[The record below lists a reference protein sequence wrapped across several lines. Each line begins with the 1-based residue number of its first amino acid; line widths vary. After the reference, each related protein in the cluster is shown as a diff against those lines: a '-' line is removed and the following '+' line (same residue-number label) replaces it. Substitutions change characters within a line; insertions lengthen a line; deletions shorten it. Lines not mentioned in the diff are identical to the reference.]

1 MFVTRY
7 KNAVLA
13 RSLRPVVLGAAILCF
28 GVTSGLSGVSFAG
41 VAESSLP
48 QTLPDG
54 GPNLT
59 EAWTRTGGARL
70 YRNTLTQPRQIRMVG
85 AAFADPAAVPELMSS
100 PQGQPDGKSAG
111 KGGRGGKTAPHS
123 IVVDPNSPARP
134 WPHASSRPAKQG
146 GAAASQA
153 GKKSEAA
160 QAASAPTEKPV
171 SVSPAL
177 TAPASARQGNGAA
190 AVAPPSVP
198 EKNGTRG
205 NVQANGGRA
214 QNNAASPSASPS
226 IGIGNGVA
234 MPAGVA
240 MPSGVPSAA
249 APTAA
254 SSSASTSAAS
264 SSMSVTGSGAAAGAF
279 GKAGVGSVRS
289 SSGGTPADVPAPP
302 SIPSLSADDLLPPS
316 NGAGGSSGGGGAPVR
331 APLP

>member
-1 MFVTRY
+1 MFVTHY
-7 KNAVLA
+7 KNAVWA
-13 RSLRPVVLGAAILCF
+13 RTLRAVALGSAILCF
-28 GVTSGLSGVSFAG
+28 GITTGLSGVSLAG

-59 EAWTRTGGARL
+59 ESWMRTGGARL
-70 YRNTLTQPRQIRMVG
+70 YWNTLTQPRQIRMVG

-100 PQGQPDGKSAG
+100 PQGQPDGKFAG

-123 IVVDPNSPARP
+123 IVVDPGAPVRP
-134 WPHASSRPAKQG
+134 WPHASSRSAKQG
-146 GAAASQA
+146 GATASQA
-153 GKKSEAA
+153 SKKSEAA
-160 QAASAPTEKPV
+160 QAASAPAGKPA

-177 TAPASARQGNGAA
+177 TAPASARQSNGTAA
-190 AVAPPSVP
+190 AAPSSVP
-198 EKNGTRG
+198 EGNGMRG
-205 NVQANGGRA
+205 NVQGNGGRT
-214 QNNAASPSASPS
+214 QNTAASPSPSPS

-234 MPAGVA
+234 MPAGAA
-240 MPSGVPSAA
+240 MPSGAPSTA

-279 GKAGVGSVRS
+279 GKAGAGSVRS
-289 SSGGTPADVPAPP
+289 SSGGTPPDVPAPP

-316 NGAGGSSGGGGAPVR
+316 NGAGGASGGGGAPVR

>member
-1 MFVTRY
+1 MYVTRY

-70 YRNTLTQPRQIRMVG
+70 YWNTLTQPRQIRMVG

-123 IVVDPNSPARP
+123 VVVDPRAPVRSA
-134 WPHASSRPAKQG
+134 PHASSRPAKQS
-146 GAAASQA
+146 GATAAQA
-153 GKKSEAA
+153 DKKSEAA
-160 QAASAPTEKPV
+160 QAAKAQAEKPT

-177 TAPASARQGNGAA
+177 TAPATASARQGNGAA
-190 AVAPPSVP
+190 TATPSSAPG
-198 EKNGTRG
+198 KNGTNG
-205 NVQANGGRA
+205 NVPTNGGKAREG
-214 QNNAASPSASPS
+214 AAYPPSSPSL
-226 IGIGNGVA
+226 GIGDGVA
-234 MPAGVA
+234 APAGGA
-240 MPSGVPSAA
+240 MPSGASSAP
-249 APTAA
+249 APTTA
-254 SSSASTSAAS
+254 SSSASTS
-264 SSMSVTGSGAAAGAF
+264 SMSVTGTGAAAGAF
-279 GKAGVGSVRS
+279 GKAGAGSVRS
-289 SSGGTPADVPAPP
+289 SNGGVQADVPAPP
-302 SIPSLSADDLLPPS
+302 PIPSLSADDLLPPS
-316 NGAGGSSGGGGAPVR
+316 NGGNGSSGGGGAPVR